1 VGRIVPVI
9 VEPVTLPLLCAPLI
23 HLDLTGLDEAA
34 AAARLRTGLGAG
46 NCTKASTCW
55 PRTHAT
61 CAKTPSRAG
70 AQVAHLVGISTLPTN
85 SRRTD
90 RHRLNRGGD
99 RQANAAI
106 HRIVV

>member
-1 VGRIVPVI
+1 MAEVP
-9 VEPVTLPLLCAPLI
+9 
-23 HLDLTGLDEAA
+23 
-34 AAARLRTGLGAG
+34 GAG
-46 NCTKASTCW
+46 ICTKASTRW

-61 CAKTPSRAG
+61 CAKTSSRAG
-70 AQVAHLVGISTLPTN
+70 RRLAHLVGISTLPTN

-99 RQANAAI
+99 RQADAAI